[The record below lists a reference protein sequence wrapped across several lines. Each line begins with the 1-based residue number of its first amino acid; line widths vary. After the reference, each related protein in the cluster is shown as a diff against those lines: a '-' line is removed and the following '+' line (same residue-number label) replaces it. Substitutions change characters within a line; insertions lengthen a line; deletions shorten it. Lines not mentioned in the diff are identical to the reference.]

1 MDNTQERGE
10 SFRSVVSSSAT
21 MRPLAFT
28 WPYAIVFWVVYFWTF
43 ASEMVIVF
51 RAQREAAK
59 SDSVDGGSLQVVTIG
74 MSIALM
80 LAFVLAFVPAL
91 RFPEAARLPAF
102 WIGLVVLIAG
112 ALLRRHCW
120 RVLGE
125 WFTGDVRARTE
136 QPVID
141 RGAYRWLRHPSY
153 SAGILVMLGIAI
165 ALGSWLS
172 VVVSTTLTVAAYSYR
187 IVVEERA
194 LTKTLG
200 DRYVEFS
207 RTRKRLIPFIV

>member
-1 MDNTQERGE
+1 
-10 SFRSVVSSSAT
+10 

-28 WPYAIVFWVVYFWTF
+28 WPYALCFWIVYVWAFG
-43 ASEMVIVF
+43 SEMVIIS
-51 RAQREAAK
+51 RAQKAVAK
-59 SDSVDGGSLQVVTIG
+59 PGSADKGSLQVVTMG
-74 MSIALM
+74 MSVAFM
-80 LAFVLAFVPAL
+80 LAFVFAFIPAL
-91 RFPEAARLPAF
+91 RFPETWRLPAF
-102 WIGLVVLIAG
+102 WIGLALLIAG

-125 WFTGDVRARTE
+125 WFTGDVRARAE

-141 RGAYRWLRHPSY
+141 RGAYRWVRHPSY
-153 SAGILVMLGIAI
+153 SAGILMTLGIAV
-165 ALGSWLS
+165 ALGSWGGA
-172 VVVSTTLTVAAYSYR
+172 VVSTALTVAAYSYR

-194 LTKTLG
+194 LTSALG

>member
-1 MDNTQERGE
+1 MP
-10 SFRSVVSSSAT
+10 
-21 MRPLAFT
+21 PLAFT
-28 WPYAIVFWVVYFWTF
+28 WPYAIVFWAVYLWTF
-43 ASEMVIVF
+43 ASEMVIVA
-51 RAQREAAK
+51 RAQRAAAK
-59 SDSVDGGSLQVVTIG
+59 GDSVDAGSLQVVTFG
-74 MSIALM
+74 MGAALM

-91 RFPEAARLPAF
+91 RFPEAAKLPAF
-102 WIGLVVLIAG
+102 WIGLALLIAG

-125 WFTGDVRARTE
+125 WFTGDVRARAE

-141 RGAYRWLRHPSY
+141 RGAYRWVRHPSY

-165 ALGSWLS
+165 ALGSWGS
-172 VVVSTTLTVAAYSYR
+172 VVISTTLTVAAYSYR